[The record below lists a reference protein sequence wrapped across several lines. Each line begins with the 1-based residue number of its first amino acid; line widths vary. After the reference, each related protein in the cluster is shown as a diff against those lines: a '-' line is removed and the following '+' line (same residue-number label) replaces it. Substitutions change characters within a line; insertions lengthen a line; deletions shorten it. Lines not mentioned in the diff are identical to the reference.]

1 MEIELGL
8 GLRDDDYDDDY
19 DGTLNDSFVDST
31 TYFVLSITLTYFAFL

>member
-1 MEIELGL
+1 LEIELGL
-8 GLRDDDYDDDY
+8 GLRDDDY